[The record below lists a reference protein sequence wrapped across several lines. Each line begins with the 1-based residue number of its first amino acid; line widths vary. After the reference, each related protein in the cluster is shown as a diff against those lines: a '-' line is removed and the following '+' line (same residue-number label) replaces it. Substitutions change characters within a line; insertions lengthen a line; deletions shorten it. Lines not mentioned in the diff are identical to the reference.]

1 MQLQTLLGTGDS
13 VIDVPLR
20 QEELKCK
27 IVATSESDWHPI
39 LTVITD
45 GAVIQDPSL
54 VYVTLMELLY
64 IYM

>member
-1 MQLQTLLGTGDS
+1 MQLQTLLGTGDG

-39 LTVITD
+39 LTVI
-45 GAVIQDPSL
+45 QDPSL

-64 IYM
+64 MYM